1 MTKRNIDN
9 ILALYT
15 QDQRINTSYPDSRRE
30 VLPHLIRDIASSADG
45 EGAIIYSALDETN
58 ADAEIRAQITFF
70 TEIGQNFEWKVYD
83 YDTPSNLE
91 RRLASH
97 GFIVEDAEAIMV
109 LELAAAPPAL
119 FQPGGHDIR
128 RITRPA
134 ELEDVR
140 MIKEAV
146 WQDDATNLIAYLTS
160 ALTEHP
166 ELMSIYVAYV
176 DNAPASAAWV
186 YFPEG
191 SQFASLWG
199 GSTLAEHRGKGLYSS
214 LLAVRAG
221 EAQDRGR
228 RFLTVDAS
236 PMSRPILEK
245 FGFGQI
251 AVSYP
256 CMWTV
261 G

>member
-1 MTKRNIDN
+1 MTNHKIDN

-15 QDQRINTSYPDSRRE
+15 QDQRINTTYPDSRRQ
-30 VLPHLIRDIASSADG
+30 VLPHLIRDVATSADA
-45 EGAIIYSALDETN
+45 EGAIIYSTLNEAN
-58 ADAEIRAQITFF
+58 ADAEIRAQIAFF
-70 TEIGQNFEWKVYD
+70 TEMGQNFEWKVYD
-83 YDTPSNLE
+83 YDTPPRLHE
-91 RRLASH
+91 RLASH
-97 GFIVEDAEAIMV
+97 GFEVEEAEAIMV
-109 LELAAAPPAL
+109 LDLADAPASL
-119 FQPGGHDIR
+119 FHVSSHDIR
-128 RITRPA
+128 RITHPA

-146 WQDDATNLIAYLTS
+146 WQDDANNLIAFLTFT
-160 ALTEHP
+160 LTEHP

-176 DNAPASAAWV
+176 DGAPASAAWI

-199 GSTLAEHRGKGLYSS
+199 GSTLAEHRGKGLYSG
-214 LLAVRAG
+214 LLAIRAR
-221 EAQDRGR
+221 EAQARGR

-245 FGFGQI
+245 FGFVQI

-256 CMWTV
+256 CLWTV